1 MTNNSDQ
8 YLFQKFKSGDKA
20 ALELIYKKYYT
31 GLYYHAKKIVGNKT
45 VAKDIVQDNFLKIW
59 ESRTSI
65 TINTS
70 LSSYLYKSVYNTS
83 LNYLKHSQVIEK
95 HLNHQKEQIEMAK
108 SYSSITKEHGQSIL
122 IAKECSQQID
132 EAIQNL
138 PEKCRAIFK
147 LSRFEG
153 LKNKEIA
160 AELKISINT
169 VQTQISIALQS
180 LRLDLCEYLKPVD

>member
-8 YLFQKFKSGDKA
+8 YLFQKFKSGDKE

-45 VAKDIVQDNFLKIW
+45 VAKDIVQDNFLKFW

-83 LNYLKHSQVIEK
+83 LNHLKHSQVIEK

-108 SYSSITKEHGQSIL
+108 SYFSITKEHGQSIL

-132 EAIQNL
+132 KAIQNL

-169 VQTQISIALQS
+169 VQTQISIALKS
-180 LRLDLCEYLKPVD
+180 LRLDLCEYLKPLD